1 MMLEQVMV
9 ITASPKILKPL
20 LRAAIQTEA
29 KALAHGIQRTKERLL
44 AFEKQFGMTS
54 DDFERRYVTAE
65 IAESLDFIEWL
76 GEIKMLRVLNEQKQA
91 LDGARV
97 K

>member
-1 MMLEQVMV
+1 MTTE
-9 ITASPKILKPL
+9 SPSVLKPL
-20 LRAAIQTEA
+20 LRLAIQNEA
-29 KALAHGIQRTKERLL
+29 KALSHGIQRTRARLL

-54 DDFERRYVTAE
+54 DEFERRYAAAE
-65 IAESLDFIEWL
+65 IAESLESIEWL
-76 GEIKMLRVLNEQKQA
+76 GEIKMLRVLNEQKLA

>member
-9 ITASPKILKPL
+9 STQSPNMLRPL

-29 KALAHGIQRTKERLL
+29 KALAHGIQRTKQRLL
-44 AFEKQFGMTS
+44 AFEKQFGMSS
-54 DDFERRYVTAE
+54 DEFERRYVAAE

-76 GEIKMLRVLNEQKQA
+76 GEIKMLRVLTEQKQA

-97 K
+97 R

>member
-1 MMLEQVMV
+1 MMREQVMV
-9 ITASPKILKPL
+9 TTESPRVLRPL

-29 KALAHGIQRTKERLL
+29 KALAHGIQRTQQRLI
-44 AFEKQFGMTS
+44 AFEKQFSMTS
-54 DDFERRYVTAE
+54 DEFERRYAAAE

-76 GEIKMLRVLNEQKQA
+76 GEIKMLRVLSEQKLA

>member
-1 MMLEQVMV
+1 MLGQVMV
-9 ITASPKILKPL
+9 TTESPGVLKPL
-20 LRAAIQTEA
+20 LRAAIQNEVRT
-29 KALAHGIQRTKERLL
+29 LSHGIKRTRERLL

-54 DDFERRYVTAE
+54 DEFERRYLAAE
-65 IAESLDFIEWL
+65 IAESLEFTEWL
-76 GEIKMLRVLNEQKQA
+76 GEIKMLRVLNEQKLA

>member
-1 MMLEQVMV
+1 MLNQVTV
-9 ITASPKILKPL
+9 TTESPGVLKPL
-20 LRAAIQTEA
+20 LRVAIRNEA
-29 KALAHGIQRTKERLL
+29 RALSHGIKRTRDRLA

-54 DDFERRYVTAE
+54 DEFERRYTAAE
-65 IAESLDFIEWL
+65 LAESLEFTEWL
-76 GEIKMLRVLNEQKQA
+76 GEIKMLRVLDEQKLA

>member
-1 MMLEQVMV
+1 MLNQVTV
-9 ITASPKILKPL
+9 TTESPGVLKPL
-20 LRAAIQTEA
+20 LRAAIQNEA
-29 KALAHGIQRTKERLL
+29 RALSHGIKRTRERLL

-54 DDFERRYVTAE
+54 DEFERRYIAAE
-65 IAESLDFIEWL
+65 IAESLEFIEWL
-76 GEIKMLRVLNEQKQA
+76 GEIKMLRVLNEQKLA

>member
-1 MMLEQVMV
+1 MMLGQVTV
-9 ITASPKILKPL
+9 TTESPSVLKPL
-20 LRAAIQTEA
+20 LRLAIQNEA
-29 KALAHGIQRTKERLL
+29 KALSHGIKRTRERLL

-54 DDFERRYVTAE
+54 DEFERCYAAAE
-65 IAESLDFIEWL
+65 IAESLERIEWL
-76 GEIKMLRVLNEQKQA
+76 GEIKMLRVLNEQKLA

>member
-1 MMLEQVMV
+1 MMREQVMV
-9 ITASPKILKPL
+9 ITESPRVLRPL
-20 LRAAIQTEA
+20 LKAAIQTEA
-29 KALAHGIQRTKERLL
+29 KALGHGIQRTQQRLIV
-44 AFEKQFGMTS
+44 FEKQFGMTS
-54 DDFERRYVTAE
+54 DEFERRY
-65 IAESLDFIEWL
+65 IAAQIVESLDFIEWL

>member
-1 MMLEQVMV
+1 MLGQVTV
-9 ITASPKILKPL
+9 TTESPSVLKPL
-20 LRAAIQTEA
+20 LRAAIQNEA
-29 KALAHGIQRTKERLL
+29 KALTHGIKRTRERLL

-54 DDFERRYVTAE
+54 DEFEWRYGAAE
-65 IAESLDFIEWL
+65 IDETLASIEWL
-76 GEIKMLRVLNEQKQA
+76 GEIKMLRVLNEQKLA

>member
-1 MMLEQVMV
+1 MLGQVTV
-9 ITASPKILKPL
+9 TTESPSVLKPL
-20 LRAAIQTEA
+20 LSAAIQNEA
-29 KALAHGIQRTKERLL
+29 KVLTHGIKRTRERLL

-54 DDFERRYVTAE
+54 DEFERRYGATE
-65 IAESLDFIEWL
+65 IDETLASIEWL
-76 GEIKMLRVLNEQKQA
+76 GEIKMLRVLNEQKLA

>member
-1 MMLEQVMV
+1 M
-9 ITASPKILKPL
+9 
-20 LRAAIQTEA
+20 
-29 KALAHGIQRTKERLL
+29 RLL

-54 DDFERRYVTAE
+54 DEFERRYAAAE
-65 IAESLDFIEWL
+65 IAEGLESIEWL
-76 GEIKMLRVLNEQKQA
+76 GEIRMLRVLNEQKLA

>member
-1 MMLEQVMV
+1 MMLEQIMV
-9 ITASPKILKPL
+9 TTESPKVLRPL
-20 LRAAIQTEA
+20 LKAAIQTEA
-29 KALAHGIQRTKERLL
+29 KALGHGIQRTKQRLL
-44 AFEKQFGMTS
+44 AFEKQFGMAS
-54 DDFERRYVTAE
+54 DEFERRYVAAE

-91 LDGARV
+91 LDGTRV

>member
-1 MMLEQVMV
+1 MTTE
-9 ITASPKILKPL
+9 SPSVLKPL
-20 LRAAIQTEA
+20 LRLAIQNAA
-29 KALAHGIQRTKERLL
+29 KALSRGIQRTRARLL

-54 DDFERRYVTAE
+54 DEFERRYAAAE
-65 IAESLDFIEWL
+65 IAESLESTEWL
-76 GEIKMLRVLNEQKQA
+76 GEIKMLRVLNEQKLA